1 MNSRHMVAPMMTMTI
16 LAPRREAMT
25 HEEFRTYLLDV
36 HGPLVRSITEVAA
49 EIRRYTYNFPRLGE
63 TDLAFGHP
71 LADLD
76 VITQGI
82 FDSREA
88 QLDNMKHERFKE
100 FLRPDEANFADT
112 KRAVMH
118 YTDQH
123 VVIDGPTTDTKVFYL
138 RRRRPGLDRVAFQA
152 DWLARFPRSIA
163 AFANLGDVVSRY
175 VQNHVQ
181 AEEHHPDGSSAKF
194 YDVIDELWIRD
205 SSALALLAD
214 ADALTGVRTLEAEL
228 LATARTRSFVAESV
242 VNIG

>member
-1 MNSRHMVAPMMTMTI
+1 MGTAMMTMTI
-16 LAPRREAMT
+16 LAPRRKGMT
-25 HEEFRTYLLDV
+25 HEQFRAYLIDV

-49 EIRRYTYNFPRLGE
+49 EIRRYTYNFPRRGQ

-76 VITQGI
+76 IITQGI

-88 QLDNMKHERFKE
+88 QLDNMKHPRFKE

-112 KRAVMH
+112 ERAVMH

-138 RRRRPGLDRVAFQA
+138 RRRHEGLDREAFQA
-152 DWLARFPRSIA
+152 AWLERYPEALASFG
-163 AFANLGDVVSRY
+163 NVGDVVSRY

-181 AEEHHPDGSSAKF
+181 AEIHHPDGASAKF
-194 YDVIDELWIRD
+194 YDVIDELWITD
-205 SSALALLAD
+205 AAALASLNDPAALAKVRGVEKD
-214 ADALTGVRTLEAEL
+214 LTTTDRTSA
-228 LATARTRSFVAESV
+228 FVSESV
-242 VNIG
+242 VNIGD